1 MPISIRTICFMI
13 GVCGSM
19 ARAGDWPQFAHD
31 AHRSSQSS
39 PGPAGLSAQVWAAG
53 QHPAGTSIVFEG
65 PSSPVVYNGRV
76 YANAR
81 HIVNNTHV
89 NNKLM
94 AFDAMTGAVL
104 FETLIDKSVGE
115 SWSTPAIDPIHGTVL
130 LGSGSRLFAI
140 DAVAGG
146 VVWSTPLARP
156 VVNASAAIYEDAVKG
171 RILITDYTGF
181 GAGGSLYC
189 INTSA
194 FDVTLNPHQ
203 PGDIVWSEPLG
214 TTIGNTPAIVG
225 DVVYVS
231 AAIGNYP
238 AYLIYIFAFN
248 LFGEP
253 VDRLRW
259 AWHTDAL
266 ATDVFYSGVSYADG
280 FLYAATYTF
289 SGAGDTARMFKVNA
303 ATGAGVW
310 TIPCNRTA
318 STPVVQGNRIYLSTG
333 IAGFGSV
340 PRVQAF
346 DDLGA
351 SAIKIWDTYADTG
364 GSLIVGGWTHQPALA
379 DGVLYVGKIPTN
391 VNSFGPYTDLF
402 MLDVALTP
410 THPDFVRG
418 QRAGAGSSPAIANGR
433 VYSIGTS
440 GLQSIGVR
448 GDLCGDDGR
457 VNGRD
462 VQCFVDAI
470 LATPP
475 SNMQI
480 ELADFNDD
488 NMLSID
494 DAQGFI
500 VTLLG
505 V

>member
-1 MPISIRTICFMI
+1 MRLIIFLITLFS
-13 GVCGSM
+13 SQ
-19 ARAGDWPQFAHD
+19 AALAGDWPQFAHD
-31 AHRSSQSS
+31 ARRTSQSS

-53 QHPAGTSIVFEG
+53 EHPAGTPIVFEG
-65 PSSPVVYNGRV
+65 PSSPVVYNSRV

-89 NNKLM
+89 NNKM
-94 AFDAMTGAVL
+94 IAFDQASCAVL
-104 FETLIDKSVGE
+104 FETIIDKSVGE
-115 SWSTPAIDPIHGTVL
+115 SWSTPAIDPVHGTVL

-156 VVNASAAIYEDAVKG
+156 VVNASAAIYEDAVRG
-171 RILITDYTGF
+171 RVLITDYTGF

-194 FDVTLNPHQ
+194 FDATLNPHQ

-238 AYLIYIFAFN
+238 AYLDYIFAFN
-248 LFGEP
+248 IFGEP
-253 VDRLRW
+253 VVRIRW
-259 AWHTDAL
+259 AWHTDVL
-266 ATDVFYSGVSYADG
+266 ATDVFYSGVAYSNG

-289 SGAGDTARMFKVNA
+289 TGTGDTARMFKVNA

-318 STPVVQGNRIYLSTG
+318 STPVVQGSRIYLSTG

-346 DDLGA
+346 DDIGT
-351 SAIKIWDTYADTG
+351 SATKIWDTYADTS

-379 DGVLYVGKIPTN
+379 DGILYVGKIPTN

-402 MLDVALTP
+402 MVDVALTP
-410 THPDFVRG
+410 THPDFIRG
-418 QRAGAGSSPAIANGR
+418 HRAGVGSSPAISDGR
-433 VYSIGTS
+433 LYSIGVG
-440 GLQSIGVR
+440 GLQCIGLR

-462 VQCFVDAI
+462 VQCFVEA
-470 LATPP
+470 LHAVTPTA
-475 SNMQI
+475 SQI
-480 ELADFNDD
+480 ELGDFNDD
-488 NMLSID
+488 DVLSVED
-494 DAQGFI
+494 TPGFI
-500 VTLLG
+500 GSLLG

>member
-1 MPISIRTICFMI
+1 MRVIACLFFFSCQ
-13 GVCGSM
+13 
-19 ARAGDWPQFAHD
+19 AADAGDWPQFAHD
-31 AHRSSQSS
+31 ARRTSQSS
-39 PGPAGLSAQVWAAG
+39 PGPAGLSARVWNAG
-53 QHPAGTSIVFEG
+53 EHPAGTPIVFEG

-89 NNKLM
+89 NNNLL
-94 AFDAMTGAVL
+94 AFDAATGEVI
-104 FETLIDKSVGE
+104 FQTLIDKSVGE
-115 SWSTPAIDPIHGTVL
+115 SWSTPAIDPVHGTVL
-130 LGSGSRLFAI
+130 LGNGSRLFAI

-156 VVNASAAIYEDAVKG
+156 VVNASAAIYEDAVRG
-171 RILITDYTGF
+171 RALITDYTGF
-181 GAGGSLYC
+181 AAGGSLYC
-189 INTSA
+189 INTSV
-194 FDVTLNPHQ
+194 FDAVLNPFQ

-238 AYLIYIFAFN
+238 AYLDYMFAFN
-248 LFGEP
+248 IFGEP

-259 AWHTDAL
+259 SWHTDVL

-289 SGAGDTARMFKVNA
+289 TGAGDTARMFKIDA
-303 ATGAGVW
+303 ATGSGVW

-318 STPVVQGNRIYLSTG
+318 STPVVDGNRIYLSTG

-351 SAIKIWDTYADTG
+351 SAIKVWDTYADTG
-364 GSLIVGGWTHQPALA
+364 GSLIAGGWTHQPALA
-379 DGVLYVGKIPTN
+379 DGILYVGKIPTS

-410 THPDFVRG
+410 THPDFVRAH
-418 QRAGAGSSPAIANGR
+418 RAGVGSSPAIANGR
-433 VYSIGTS
+433 VFSLGTG
-440 GLQSIGVR
+440 GLQSIGIR

-462 VQCFVDAI
+462 VQCFVNAV
-470 LATPP
+470 LATTPTV
-475 SNMQI
+475 SQI
-480 ELADFNDD
+480 ELSDFNDD
-488 NMLSID
+488 NMISLE
-494 DAQGFI
+494 DAPGFI
-500 VTLLG
+500 AVLLG